1 MANPPATSRQA
12 RTMERGLSEGP
23 EATPKRAEAGFW
35 LLSIRQADIGG
46 GLFAF
51 WGSWHSR
58 SLSQK
63 RIIQSDRIFMELTMA
78 NWIKCTN
85 TKKMTVYIKLHKTV
99 AVMRDDS
106 GLRLDQRGKV

>member
-46 GLFAF
+46 ALFAF

-58 SLSQK
+58 SFSQK
-63 RIIQSDRIFMELTMA
+63 RITQSDRIFRELTMA
-78 NWIKCTN
+78 TPIKCTN
-85 TKKMTVYIKLHKTV
+85 TKKKPVYINLDNPGT
-99 AVMRDDS
+99 VMREDN
-106 GLRLDQRGKV
+106 G

>member
-46 GLFAF
+46 ELFAF
-51 WGSWHSR
+51 WGPLRFLYFIPKS
-58 SLSQK
+58 
-63 RIIQSDRIFMELTMA
+63 IITSHRNFLELTNA
-78 NWIKCTN
+78 NCIKGTN
-85 TKKMTVYIKLHKTV
+85 NDKKPVYINLHNAGTLIG
-99 AVMRDDS
+99 DDS
-106 GLRLDQRGKV
+106 D